1 MCRYLAAVRA
11 VKTFIRTKS
20 GKLIERIVF
29 LSDEDYKK
37 FIKGGGN
44 ASDVLKKY
52 LTKEEA
58 GNLDSWDKEEV
69 MMSYR
74 LNYQVIQSM
83 FLVNFHEFCQ

>member
-37 FIKGGGN
+37 FVKGGGN

-69 MMSYR
+69 ILSHR
-74 LNYQVIQSM
+74 LK
-83 FLVNFHEFCQ
+83 H